1 MAITQM
7 KVKPLAANID
17 VEVLSFDVEICF
29 SEISTPF
36 VYAKAVER
44 SDAGFAVLFTEV
56 PWAARNSSEERALI
70 KRLLIHS
77 PTIKQNACAK
87 MIKKKDR

>member
-1 MAITQM
+1 M

-36 VYAKAVER
+36 VYAKHAAER

-56 PWAARNSSEERALI
+56 PRAARNSSEERALI

-77 PTIKQNACAK
+77 PTIKQSACAR
-87 MIKKKDR
+87 MIKMKDR